1 MSINVKSKKS
11 KKTRPVISVSSPFIK
26 IVEDKLTLQ
35 AALEI
40 PDSAQ
45 IKVISILGKAR
56 MGKSTFLNAFV
67 SRLRGINIKP
77 FATQDDDEHCT
88 RGIDVFYCPDHQLL
102 LMDCQGLALED
113 SSHDP
118 ALLLFAY
125 LVSDIIIFN
134 ERMMLQNEALKLME
148 PICTFMTYLTMDDVI
163 KPQLYF
169 RISDGDIVKDV
180 KKNLEKVVSTPY
192 KDQYQSIRDSIST
205 LFQDE
210 IGIVKTNTLDRELK
224 IQLVE
229 NNYLA
234 LFEPSVE
241 ADIGFGAA
249 IDNILEALPEGRSAG
264 EWKAALPHIIDS
276 INKNEQITIDK
287 LDVVGNAAKLELI
300 EWIARIPKT
309 LFAELP
315 ADGLQSTFDT
325 AIKPRQAEMKKTLAD
340 FLRKFKA
347 VSDVIKSPY
356 YYKLQDELAA
366 PINAALE
373 KMTLAANEFIKASVN
388 LAVANKNVIV
398 TNTTQSFTSRSI
410 DYWDDLLTGHTKL
423 LKAIEQIYAPVRE
436 KQLAFLTRCQDE
448 IARAR
453 QLCLMSETSC
463 IREMMEFVNKMH
475 TDFIANEQERVQ
487 KLDVMNFYNNDDKRM
502 FEPGIEFDASLHA
515 RNILLIEPDDWVDAR
530 TTRCIQAMETNVL
543 KIPQKIQV
551 QMMLTDEIPKAVV
564 TFGTFDG
571 TIRHNLMTPIRDE
584 FVNQLRTYKPALRES
599 FIKRKEAILF
609 GIGLPQ
615 ITAKISGLTFI
626 VVRNSILN
634 SGLNNFSVTPSTFTE
649 CIIPLVNRVL
659 DSLKTQR
666 LILQSDA
673 DELFRTD
680 KSSLI
685 DVLIIGA
692 HHNPA
697 VERTFGDL
705 FARTVALERVK
716 AKLREPSLFVE
727 MSSTVGNEKNAILPS
742 HMPLRSH

>member
-1 MSINVKSKKS
+1 
-11 KKTRPVISVSSPFIK
+11 
-26 IVEDKLTLQ
+26 
-35 AALEI
+35 
-40 PDSAQ
+40 
-45 IKVISILGKAR
+45 
-56 MGKSTFLNAFV
+56 
-67 SRLRGINIKP
+67 
-77 FATQDDDEHCT
+77 
-88 RGIDVFYCPDHQLL
+88 
-102 LMDCQGLALED
+102 
-113 SSHDP
+113 
-118 ALLLFAY
+118 
-125 LVSDIIIFN
+125 
-134 ERMMLQNEALKLME
+134 
-148 PICTFMTYLTMDDVI
+148 
-163 KPQLYF
+163 
-169 RISDGDIVKDV
+169 
-180 KKNLEKVVSTPY
+180 
-192 KDQYQSIRDSIST
+192 
-205 LFQDE
+205 
-210 IGIVKTNTLDRELK
+210 
-224 IQLVE
+224 
-229 NNYLA
+229 
-234 LFEPSVE
+234 
-241 ADIGFGAA
+241 
-249 IDNILEALPEGRSAG
+249 
-264 EWKAALPHIIDS
+264 
-276 INKNEQITIDK
+276 
-287 LDVVGNAAKLELI
+287 
-300 EWIARIPKT
+300 
-309 LFAELP
+309 
-315 ADGLQSTFDT
+315 
-325 AIKPRQAEMKKTLAD
+325 
-340 FLRKFKA
+340 
-347 VSDVIKSPY
+347 
-356 YYKLQDELAA
+356 
-366 PINAALE
+366 
-373 KMTLAANEFIKASVN
+373 
-388 LAVANKNVIV
+388 
-398 TNTTQSFTSRSI
+398 
-410 DYWDDLLTGHTKL
+410 
-423 LKAIEQIYAPVRE
+423 
-436 KQLAFLTRCQDE
+436 
-448 IARAR
+448 
-453 QLCLMSETSC
+453 
-463 IREMMEFVNKMH
+463 MEFVNKMH

-727 MSSTVGNEKNAILPS
+727 MSSTVGN
-742 HMPLRSH
+742 